1 MILLYRLKSL
11 NFKFILKIFG
21 ITMLTL
27 ARKIQLALAFIGF
40 SLLLTTVLYFY
51 NDEKNMAED
60 YVAINLESIA
70 QNYFDSV
77 NTMMLTGTMANRK
90 IFQEK
95 ILSHHDIVE
104 AKIIRTDIVNKLYG
118 KGFSDQVAVDDF
130 ERSGLAGNEG
140 TQIVTKD
147 GKRIM
152 QYILP
157 IYAHA
162 DYRGTNCLACHQAK
176 ENDILGAVKVSYDLS
191 KSDSNIHTSIV
202 KAGLLQLFVTL
213 VCFGVLGFILYKLI
227 FMRINRL
234 KGHLNNIER
243 DLDLSK
249 ELVIH
254 HDDELSDLSRA
265 INSLMRKFR
274 ESLLNVSQATHDL
287 TSAAKDVNDI
297 SMLTKEAVLTQK
309 TATESVAAAINEL
322 DASAKEVENHTQFA
336 AQKSIEANE
345 GASKGLTIAEDAHQ
359 GINVLR
365 DEVQVNSKKI
375 EELGAKT
382 SEVGTVLEVITQ
394 IAEQTNL
401 LALNAAIEAA
411 RAGEQGRGFAVVADE
426 VRSLATRTG
435 ESIVEIQET
444 INSLQQTAGEAVES
458 MVNVSHEANEK
469 ADNVANVANL
479 LTDIAAQ
486 IQELDELNSQIST
499 AAHQQNLAADEINE
513 NVINI
518 SDVAEKSA
526 EDAIKGEEISLSLLE
541 LANGLTAQVDK
552 FKL

>member
-1 MILLYRLKSL
+1 
-11 NFKFILKIFG
+11 
-21 ITMLTL
+21 MLTL
-27 ARKIQLALAFIGF
+27 ARKIQLALAVIGL
-40 SLLLTTVLYFY
+40 SLLMTTVLYFY
-51 NDEKNMAED
+51 NDEKNMAQD

-77 NTMMLTGTMANRK
+77 NTMMLTGTMANRQ

-95 ILSHHDIVE
+95 IVSHQDIVE
-104 AKIIRTDIVNKLYG
+104 AKIIRSGIVNKLYG
-118 KGFSDQVAVDDF
+118 NGFSDQVATDDF
-130 ERSGLAGNEG
+130 ERSGLAGKQD
-140 TQIVTKD
+140 TQIITRN

-152 QYILP
+152 QFIMP
-157 IYAHA
+157 MRASK
-162 DYRGTNCLACHQAK
+162 DYRGTDCLGCHQAQ
-176 ENDILGAVKVSYDLS
+176 EGDILGAVKVSYDLS
-191 KSDSNIHTSIV
+191 QSDSNIQSSII

-213 VCFGVLGFILYKLI
+213 VSFGILAFILYKLI

-243 DLDLSK
+243 DLDLST
-249 ELVIH
+249 ELKIH
-254 HDDELSDLSRA
+254 HNDELSDLSRA
-265 INSLMRKFR
+265 INSLMSKFR
-274 ESLLNVSQATHDL
+274 ESLLNVSQATQEL
-287 TSAAKDVNDI
+287 TNAAKDVNDI

-322 DASAKEVENHTQFA
+322 DASAKEVENHTKFA
-336 AQKSIEANE
+336 AKKSIEANE
-345 GASKGLTIAEDAHQ
+345 GASKGQNIAQDAHQ
-359 GINVLR
+359 GINTLR

-375 EELGAKT
+375 EELGLKT

-435 ESIVEIQET
+435 ESIVEIQGT
-444 INSLQQTAGEAVES
+444 IDSLQQTAGEAVES
-458 MVNVSHEANEK
+458 MVNVSYDANEK
-469 ADNVANVANL
+469 ADNVANVSNL

-486 IQELDELNSQIST
+486 IRELDELNAQISS

-541 LANGLTAQVDK
+541 LAKGLSDQVAK